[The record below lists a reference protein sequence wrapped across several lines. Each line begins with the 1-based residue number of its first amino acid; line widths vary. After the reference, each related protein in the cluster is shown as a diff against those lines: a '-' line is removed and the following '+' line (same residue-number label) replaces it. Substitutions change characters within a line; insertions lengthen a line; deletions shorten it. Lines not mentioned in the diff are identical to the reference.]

1 MTSSLALLIAL
12 TALIAPGI
20 SRFADDFEAATVQA
34 SIARIETLDSV
45 GTGFVVAPRT
55 VLTAAHVVEGE
66 DNPRVTIG
74 GSVLTGKVIRRDSA
88 MDLAI
93 ISIDEDQP
101 VLRFA
106 QNPPAVLDQVFA
118 FGNPLGGRTAVSR
131 GIVSDVDGV
140 RIQTDAAVNPGNSGG
155 PLINDS
161 GEVVGLVISKDREAE
176 GVSYAVTLNQLVKFV
191 GNNAPSA
198 SSDPATP
205 GSEAP
210 PPTAVSTTI
219 PASTL
224 APQTP
229 KASGAQPEVDE
240 DSSVS
245 PVVIAGTVAMLLG
258 MCCVALFLLLSRRST
273 RPKRLVIDSSELPE
287 VNVSAETSNPRGD
300 RIVVGSTTL
309 ERTEN
314 HE

>member
-1 MTSSLALLIAL
+1 
-12 TALIAPGI
+12 
-20 SRFADDFEAATVQA
+20 
-34 SIARIETLDSV
+34 
-45 GTGFVVAPRT
+45 
-55 VLTAAHVVEGE
+55 
-66 DNPRVTIG
+66 
-74 GSVLTGKVIRRDSA
+74 
-88 MDLAI
+88 
-93 ISIDEDQP
+93 
-101 VLRFA
+101 
-106 QNPPAVLDQVFA
+106 
-118 FGNPLGGRTAVSR
+118 TAVSR
-131 GIVSDVDGV
+131 GIVSDIDGV

-205 GSEAP
+205 GSEVP
-210 PPTAVSTTI
+210 PPTAASTTV
-219 PASTL
+219 PASTV
-224 APQTP
+224 APPAP
-229 KASGAQPEVDE
+229 KASGGQRGGGA

-245 PVVIAGTVAMLLG
+245 QVVKTVTVAMLVG
-258 MCCVALFLLLSRRST
+258 TCFVAGFVLLSKRST
-273 RPKRLVIDSSELPE
+273 RTKRIVIESSELPE

>member
-12 TALIAPGI
+12 AALIAPGI
-20 SRFADDFEAATVQA
+20 SRFADDLDAATVQA

-45 GTGFVVAPRT
+45 GTGFAVGPRT

-74 GSVLTGKVIRRDSA
+74 DLALTGKVIRRDSA

-106 QNPPAVLDQVFA
+106 SNPPAVLDQVFA

-131 GIVSDVDGV
+131 GIVSDIDGV

-155 PLINDS
+155 PLVNDS

-176 GVSYAVTLNQLVKFV
+176 GVSYAVALNQLVKFV
-191 GNNAPSA
+191 EINSPSA
-198 SSDPATP
+198 SSGSAAP
-205 GSEAP
+205 GSEIPPATAP
-210 PPTAVSTTI
+210 STTV
-219 PASTL
+219 PASMPGQQ
-224 APQTP
+224 AP
-229 KASGAQPEVDE
+229 KAQNPQPRAVK
-240 DSSVS
+240 DSSSSQVLVAVLGAVLVGGLFAALIVLVS
-245 PVVIAGTVAMLLG
+245 K
-258 MCCVALFLLLSRRST
+258 RST
-273 RPKRLVIDSSELPE
+273 RTKRIVIDSSDLPE
-287 VNVSAETSNPRGD
+287 VNTSAETSNPRGD

>member
-1 MTSSLALLIAL
+1 MTSSLALLIAF

-74 GSVLTGKVIRRDSA
+74 GSVLTGKVLRRDSA

-101 VLRFA
+101 ALSFA
-106 QNPPAVLDQVFA
+106 QKLPAVLDQVFA

-131 GIVSDVDGV
+131 GIVSDIDGV

-176 GVSYAVTLNQLVKFV
+176 GVSYAVALNQLVKFV
-191 GNNAPSA
+191 GSGAPSA
-198 SSDPATP
+198 NSDPASTD
-205 GSEAP
+205 SQVP
-210 PPTAVSTTI
+210 PPSPASTTV

-224 APQTP
+224 APQAP
-229 KASGAQPEVDE
+229 KASGVQREVGE
-240 DSSVS
+240 DLSLS
-245 PVVIAGTVAMLLG
+245 PVVIAVTVATLVGMSFLG
-258 MCCVALFLLLSRRST
+258 VFLLVSRRST
-273 RPKRLVIDSSELPE
+273 RPKRLVIESSELPE